1 MLPKSSLA
9 RRERDWIKRLT
20 EVELTEVERIPVEPV
35 VVKAADPVVVQVPK
49 RPRIAFM
56 EVVRDQFG
64 EIAGLRP
71 IYEE

>member
-1 MLPKSSLA
+1 MLTRSLST
-9 RRERDWIKRLT
+9 RERDARAIEALPK
-20 EVELTEVERIPVEPV
+20 VEPIAPLALV
-35 VVKAADPVVVQVPK
+35 PQVKADPLVVQVPR

>member
-1 MLPKSSLA
+1 MQHRSLST
-9 RRERDWIKRLT
+9 RERDARAVQALPK
-20 EVELTEVERIPVEPV
+20 VEPIAPLALVPQVKAEPV
-35 VVKAADPVVVQVPK
+35 VVQAPN

-56 EVVRDQFG
+56 EVVRDQYG